1 MSLCIIND
9 ITTNE
14 LFSKTG
20 QCSTT
25 ITKLL
30 AELERTVPSAIIIHG
45 LKDAA

>member
-1 MSLCIIND
+1 MISQHQ
-9 ITTNE
+9 

-30 AELERTVPSAIIIHG
+30 AELERTVPLNLPRLSFMV
-45 LKDAA
+45 